1 MLLTHV
7 DSPTHSTARDGEV
20 ATLDAVA
27 TFADEEQTLM
37 AILVNRST
45 DRPMSTSLDL
55 RGFPALEVVE
65 RLQVC
70 DDDAAATNSPTHP
83 DRIRAHPGPSVDVAD
98 SSLTL
103 ELPPTSWT
111 MVRLAGARADG

>member
-7 DSPTHSTARDGEV
+7 DSPVHSTARYGEV

-27 TFADEEQTLM
+27 TFADDDQKLT

-45 DRPMSTSLDL
+45 ERPLSTNLEL
-55 RGFPALEVVE
+55 RGFPPLQVVE
-65 RLQVC
+65 RLQLY
-70 DDDAAATNSPTHP
+70 DDDPAAINSPTNP
-83 DRIRAHPGPSVDVAD
+83 DRVRAHPGAHVDVTD

-111 MVRLAGARADG
+111 MVRLAGARPED